1 MTTAP
6 DNHTSSS
13 KAHDLGQDLSHML
26 FAPSVPGTE
35 IKKQISYIAPGQTAK
50 ALMLI
55 YLTFSV
61 PIVLLAI
68 VVGFFREGGQMEIM
82 TAFGT
87 IFSALILNALVG
99 FILLWIACQA
109 YNWVA
114 SRFGGIEIT
123 LSEPPQEL

>member
-1 MTTAP
+1 M
-6 DNHTSSS
+6 
-13 KAHDLGQDLSHML
+13 
-26 FAPSVPGTE
+26 
-35 IKKQISYIAPGQTAK
+35 KKQISYIAPGQTAK

-68 VVGFFREGGQMEIM
+68 LVGFLKYGQMEIGPVFS
-82 TAFGT
+82 A
-87 IFSALILNALVG
+87 IFSALILNAVVG

-114 SRFGGIEIT
+114 SRFGGIEIV
-123 LSEPPQEL
+123 LSDSPDDL